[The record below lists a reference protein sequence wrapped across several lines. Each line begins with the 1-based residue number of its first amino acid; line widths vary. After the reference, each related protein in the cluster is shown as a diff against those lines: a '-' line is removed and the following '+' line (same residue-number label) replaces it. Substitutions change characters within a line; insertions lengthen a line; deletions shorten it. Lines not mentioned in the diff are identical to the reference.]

1 MFSDLLNPT
10 EIKPPELRCKQCG
23 EDLAIYEDRKTDKL
37 IRHRRRALM
46 KCTRCGELQVTAD
59 PIFENRR
66 YRIAR
71 IIGWIGATAF
81 IIVEVITE
89 HARFTDEPLSQPW
102 FVLSIITLMLGLIT
116 GLLCKSLV
124 EAILPGKPPD
134 RLAAVITGLM
144 MLAALIG
151 MLFVMRSTLASLD
164 RNRAGPSPTPLP
176 EFPSM
181 SSP

>member
-1 MFSDLLNPT
+1 MLPETINPSK
-10 EIKPPELRCKQCG
+10 IQPPEIRCAHCG
-23 EDLAIYEDRKTDKL
+23 GELEIFNDPKTNSL
-37 IRHRRRALM
+37 TRHRRRALM
-46 KCTRCGELQVTAD
+46 KCTQCGELQVTAD

-71 IIGWIGATAF
+71 IIGWIGAVAF

-102 FVLSIITLMLGLIT
+102 FILSIMTLMLALIT

-164 RNRAGPSPTPLP
+164 RNRMGPPPTPLP